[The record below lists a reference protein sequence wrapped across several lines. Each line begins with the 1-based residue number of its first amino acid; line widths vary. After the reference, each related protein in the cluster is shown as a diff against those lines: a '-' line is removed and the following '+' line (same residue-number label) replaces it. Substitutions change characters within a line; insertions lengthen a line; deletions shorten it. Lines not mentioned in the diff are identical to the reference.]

1 MGKRFSFKVGSKGL
15 SYKAILTTLNCNFLR
30 TCAVLGNR
38 ALEDADRL
46 SELDE
51 AVLELVTGVPICSIK
66 ERKQWKVSKQM
77 GENKPCGRL
86 F

>member
-1 MGKRFSFKVGSKGL
+1 M
-15 SYKAILTTLNCNFLR
+15 
-30 TCAVLGNR
+30 LGNR

-86 F
+86 FFPVQIDCISVNAKYNAIRTVLYIEVGS

>member
-1 MGKRFSFKVGSKGL
+1 M
-15 SYKAILTTLNCNFLR
+15 
-30 TCAVLGNR
+30 LGNR

-77 GENKPCGRL
+77 GENKPRGRL
-86 F
+86 FFPVLDCISVNAKYNAIKTVLYIEVGS

>member
-1 MGKRFSFKVGSKGL
+1 M
-15 SYKAILTTLNCNFLR
+15 
-30 TCAVLGNR
+30 LGNR

-86 F
+86 LVLDCIFINAKYNAIKSDLFQEAGS

>member
-1 MGKRFSFKVGSKGL
+1 M
-15 SYKAILTTLNCNFLR
+15 
-30 TCAVLGNR
+30 LGNR

-66 ERKQWKVSKQM
+66 ETKQWKVSKQM
-77 GENKPCGRL
+77 GENKPRGRL
-86 F
+86 FFGIDCIFVNAKYNAIKSDSFNKTGS

>member
-1 MGKRFSFKVGSKGL
+1 M
-15 SYKAILTTLNCNFLR
+15 
-30 TCAVLGNR
+30 LGNR

-77 GENKPCGRL
+77 VENKPCGRL
-86 F
+86 FSIDCIFVNAKFNAINCDLEAGN